1 MLEHLCLYLLFFILP
16 YENLCCV
23 FTTRTHDLSLF
34 FMPLQKARR
43 ETLATLTTLKEV
55 TSSMAFATESGSQNF
70 IIFLSKIET
79 TIIGTKAVLCV
90 CVCVCV
96 CVCARATF
104 DQLDPDISRT
114 SWWQTLTT
122 WLQPL
127 LLPAQFPCMGSDS
140 KRVGHQGCAQRGF
153 HGLFIMPLLIS
164 WWLWSFL
171 AVVQRPWCLLVLLA
185 PQSWAKETSS
195 SGRSH
200 SHWASVSSN
209 CVSVTMKQVNSSYD
223 CVLCIL
229 YKIPLHNMY

>member
-90 CVCVCV
+90 CVCA
-96 CVCARATF
+96 CARA
-104 DQLDPDISRT
+104 
-114 SWWQTLTT
+114 
-122 WLQPL
+122 
-127 LLPAQFPCMGSDS
+127 
-140 KRVGHQGCAQRGF
+140 
-153 HGLFIMPLLIS
+153 PLLIS
-164 WWLWSFL
+164 WTLTSAGLPDGRLWPLGFNPCFYQHNFPAWEVTPKGL
-171 AVVQRPWCLLVLLA
+171 AIRAVPKGAFMVCLSCHFWSRGGSGA
-185 PQSWAKETSS
+185 SW
-195 SGRSH
+195 
-200 SHWASVSSN
+200 
-209 CVSVTMKQVNSSYD
+209 Q
-223 CVLCIL
+223 
-229 YKIPLHNMY
+229 